1 MANPFAAAGAQL
13 RAGSHGYRGALRLP
27 PINARSHPVPEQ
39 FDDPVQQR
47 EAATLGMWA
56 FLATELL
63 FFGVL
68 FAGYTLCRVRFPDA
82 FAEASRHTDMLLGTL
97 ETAVLLTSSC
107 AVALAVRE
115 VQLGGRRLATALLG
129 RTAALGAA
137 FLVMHGLEYY
147 AEYREGLV
155 PAIRYTQHGP
165 YAQGMEIF
173 YCLYYFITLFHSLH
187 VAIGVAVLLAMAWR
201 TWRGAFDLDYHTPLE
216 LTALYWHLVDIVWI
230 FVYPLIYLGGR
241 AG

>member
-1 MANPFAAAGAQL
+1 M
-13 RAGSHGYRGALRLP
+13 
-27 PINARSHPVPEQ
+27 NARPHPVPEQ

-56 FLATELL
+56 FLATEVL

-82 FAEASRHTDMLLGTL
+82 FAEASRHTDMLLGTI

-107 AVALAVRE
+107 AVALSVRE
-115 VQLGGRRLATALLG
+115 VQLGGRWLASALLVL
-129 RTAALGAA
+129 TAALGAG
-137 FLVMHGLEYY
+137 FLVMHGFEYA
-147 AEYREGLV
+147 AEYREGLIPGV
-155 PAIRYTQHGP
+155 RYTQQGVYAHGM
-165 YAQGMEIF
+165 AIF
-173 YCLYYFITLFHSLH
+173 YCLYYFITGFHSLH
-187 VAIGVAVLLAMAWR
+187 VTIGVVLLLVMAWR
-201 TWRGAFDLDYHTPLE
+201 TWHRAYDADYHTPLE

-230 FVYPLIYLGGR
+230 FVYPLIYLVGR